1 MLGHFSMRIGVLLS
15 AAGTFLAP
23 RAIAQDID
31 PKLKPSWEFMQSA
44 MPGVPYETL
53 KAACAEGRVMIYH
66 GSWTDAQN
74 AQIDGFRKRFP
85 CIRVQKFGTTM
96 GEMRERYLSE
106 ARAGRQVADIVQDS
120 DPGTLDTNS
129 EKGLFTSYTISYD
142 AAYAPAT
149 KKGGFWYPLRIA
161 INGIAWNTD
170 IVSDEEAKF
179 LTSWEGLTDPRWKGR
194 GVIVDPSGG
203 GVVYLPFYAWEK
215 MYGPDF
221 LEKIGAQRPRVVS
234 GINTAAAALASGDVA
249 IIFNAS
255 ETGLLPIWR
264 KGAPIRWS
272 IPSPA
277 VGPITGQAIAGK
289 PPHQNAARLYQEYA
303 FTTEGYTAWY
313 MLGGMPVRS
322 GLKDQR
328 KVASE
333 PWYMYPNEVW
343 AYDTRDSEQ
352 SARGIIEKFGR
363 LIGGGKK

>member
-1 MLGHFSMRIGVLLS
+1 
-15 AAGTFLAP
+15 
-23 RAIAQDID
+23 
-31 PKLKPSWEFMQSA
+31 
-44 MPGVPYETL
+44 
-53 KAACAEGRVMIYH
+53 
-66 GSWTDAQN
+66 
-74 AQIDGFRKRFP
+74 
-85 CIRVQKFGTTM
+85 VQKFGTTM

-106 ARAGRQVADIVQDS
+106 ARVGRQVADIVQDS
-120 DPGTLDTNS
+120 DPGALDANS
-129 EKGLFTSYTISYD
+129 EKGLFTPYTISND

-149 KKGGFWYPLRIA
+149 KKSGFWYPLRIA

-170 IVSDEEAKF
+170 LVSDEEAKI
-179 LTSWEGLTDPRWKGR
+179 LTSWEGLTDARWKGR

-203 GVVYLPFYAWEK
+203 GVVYLPLYAWEK

-221 LEKIGAQRPRVVS
+221 LEKIGALRPRVVS

-255 ETGLLPIWR
+255 ETGLLPIR
-264 KGAPIRWS
+264 QKGAPVRWS

-277 VGPITGQAIAGK
+277 VGPVTGQAISGK
-289 PPHQNAARLYQEYA
+289 PPHPNAAKLYQEYA
-303 FTTEGYTAWY
+303 FTTEGYSVWY
-313 MLGGMPVRS
+313 LLGGMPVRT

-343 AYDTRDSEQ
+343 AYDTHDAEQ
-352 SARGIIEKFGR
+352 SARGIIEKFRR